1 MYTWQTFYLLS
12 HFLSTYSSIS
22 YINTE
27 NRCYPLVF
35 QTRTLIDDPVSPSIR
50 VPILSVSIT
59 RWKGVRS
66 TSLSRLLMG
75 PSFSLSVSISPGSCF
90 ILFPLIQSR
99 NEEFA
104 VSIRLGGSR
113 SLSENFKFS
122 HSHAT
127 LYLSSNAHLHRIIC
141 SWASLPLSSEMQK
154 PHNKQRV
161 KKGPKGLHLDLLCSH
176 LLAFVSTFCKHPE
189 GNDRWET
196 L

>member
-27 NRCYPLVF
+27 NRCYLLVL

-50 VPILSVSIT
+50 VPILSVNIT

-75 PSFSLSVSISPGSCF
+75 PSFSRSVSISPGSCF
-90 ILFPLIQSR
+90 VLFPLIQSR

-104 VSIRLGGSR
+104 LSIHREGLGPFLR
-113 SLSENFKFS
+113 ILIFHTHMAPCIFPAVLICIE
-122 HSHAT
+122 
-127 LYLSSNAHLHRIIC
+127 SSVRGHHCPCLLKCRNLTI
-141 SWASLPLSSEMQK
+141 
-154 PHNKQRV
+154 NKRV
-161 KKGPKGLHLDLLCSH
+161 NKMPKGPAPGPVLLSFTC
-176 LLAFVSTFCKHPE
+176 LCFYFL
-189 GNDRWET
+189 
-196 L
+196 